1 MGQWEVY
8 EAIQSLGGRATFV
21 QIRKYMR
28 NKYLLCPDSSAQ
40 IALRKLVRN
49 SLVASAPISRPTSRR
64 MYRIAAKF
72 LERNVI
78 IIAKDVSRSL
88 TA

>member
-8 EAIQSLGGRATFV
+8 EAIQSLGGRATFA

-28 NKYLLCPDSSAQ
+28 KKYSLCPDSSAQ
-40 IALRKLVRN
+40 IALRKLARN
-49 SLVASAPISRPTSRR
+49 GLVASAPISRPTSRR
-64 MYRIAAKF
+64 KYSIAAKF
-72 LERNVI
+72 PERNVI
-78 IIAKDVSRSL
+78 IIENDVSRSL

>member
-8 EAIQSLGGRATFV
+8 EAIQSLGGRATFA

-28 NKYLLCPDSSAQ
+28 KKYLLCLDSSAQ

-49 SLVASAPISRPTSRR
+49 GLVASAPISRPTSRR

-72 LERNVI
+72 PERNVI
-78 IIAKDVSRSL
+78 IIENEVSRSL